1 MQRPDKQKL
10 KYIREKEEQ
19 LDASSH
25 VSSRHCFANNTFK
38 DFQTF
43 NSHTPG
49 GAIQGV
55 GDGKLKTVDN
65 KEIATATAFPLL

>member
-25 VSSRHCFANNTFK
+25 VSLRHCFANNTFK
-38 DFQTF
+38 DFQC
-43 NSHTPG
+43 
-49 GAIQGV
+49 
-55 GDGKLKTVDN
+55 L
-65 KEIATATAFPLL
+65 